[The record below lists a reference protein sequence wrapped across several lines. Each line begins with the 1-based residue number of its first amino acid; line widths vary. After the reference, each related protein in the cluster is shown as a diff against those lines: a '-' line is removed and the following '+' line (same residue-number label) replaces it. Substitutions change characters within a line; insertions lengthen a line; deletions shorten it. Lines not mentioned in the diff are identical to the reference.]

1 MSFAY
6 FLLCFFYLF
15 SDLDF
20 WTDYEIRVAAY
31 TDQLVD
37 GDGVGP
43 FSVNITGKTMESGTC
58 IFLVLSS
65 ELT

>member
-1 MSFAY
+1 MHYCIFS
-6 FLLCFFYLF
+6 LF
-15 SDLDF
+15 SDLNF

-43 FSVNITGKTMESGTC
+43 FSENVTGKTLESGTY